1 MFRVISSDPYFRKEK
16 GRGYNRR
23 ERDMV
28 GDGKRDHRVGG
39 VGRDMGKGN

>member
-28 GDGKRDHRVGG
+28 SNEKENHIG
-39 VGRDMGKGN
+39 